1 MSDVILL
8 DSGPLGVI
16 TNPRSSPSNLAA
28 SEWLADRLTQGYSV
42 LVPEIADYKIRREL
56 LRAGKIHGLTVLNET
71 KKRLGFL
78 PISTAVMLQA
88 AEFWAQARRSGYPTA
103 NDTALDGDMILAA
116 QAALLERAGHTVIVA
131 TTNTKHL
138 DKFVDAR
145 LLSNLT

>member
-8 DSGPLGVI
+8 DTGPRGVI

-28 SEWLADRLTQGYSV
+28 NEWLADRLAQGYSV
-42 LVPEIADYKIRREL
+42 LVPEIADYEVRREL
-56 LRAGKIHGLTVLNET
+56 LRAGKIHGLAVLNET

-78 PISTAVMLQA
+78 PLSTAVMLQA

-103 NDTALDGDMILAA
+103 NDTALDGDVILAA

-145 LLSNLT
+145 LLSDIT